1 MPDGN
6 APSWVV
12 RVLGVTMVLV
22 IVGQRFALPISD
34 EGVSISL
41 VLALSAVLILVV
53 NGGLTHDLTRV
64 GLFLSATAACG
75 LTAWLHTLSGD
86 AISTNSFF
94 LLLVVYVP
102 WLFRVPDDGG
112 REIGARW
119 MVRLYLR
126 MMLVVGALAM
136 AQMVVQILG
145 LWTYIDP
152 IQEVVPSQW
161 LLANYNTNIPTE
173 YASPIIKSQAFV
185 FLEPS
190 FLSQF
195 LGLALIIGIL
205 RRAPLWQLAM
215 LGVAMFCTY
224 SGTGIVLFAVG
235 LIVVLVRAPRAIR
248 PGMVVIGAVGIAA
261 LLLSPYAEP
270 LLNRTNE
277 ASDSS
282 SSLSLRFVAP
292 YQQVGAG
299 LEQEPLRYLVGAGPG
314 ASERVLESAREGS
327 GLAVV
332 YTIIPKVIFEY
343 GLIAGSLFLTFLAV
357 TLFRRPPAPI
367 VPLALVVM
375 LALLSGSLLQP
386 HTILL
391 AWLLSA
397 VWARE

>member
-1 MPDGN
+1 
-6 APSWVV
+6 
-12 RVLGVTMVLV
+12 MVLV
-22 IVGQRFALPISD
+22 IVGQRFALPIGD
-34 EGVSISL
+34 EGVSVTL
-41 VLALSAVLILVV
+41 VLALIAVLILVV
-53 NGGLTHDLTRV
+53 SGGLTHDLTRV
-64 GLFLSATAACG
+64 GLFLLATAACG

-86 AISTNSFF
+86 AVSTNSFF
-94 LLLVVYVP
+94 LLLVIYVP
-102 WLFRVPDDGG
+102 WLFRVPDDRG
-112 REIGARW
+112 RQIGAKW
-119 MVRLYLR
+119 LVGLYLR
-126 MMLVVGALAM
+126 VMVAIGVIAIV
-136 AQMVVQILG
+136 QMVVQVLG
-145 LWTYIDP
+145 FWTYIDP

-161 LLANYNTNIPTE
+161 LLANYNTNNPTE

-205 RRAPLWQLAM
+205 RRAPLWQLAL

-235 LIVVLVRAPRAIR
+235 LMVVLVRAPRTIR
-248 PGMVVIGAVGIAA
+248 PSMVVIGAVGIAA

-270 LLNRTNE
+270 LLNRTGE
-277 ASDSS
+277 ATDSS

-292 YQQVGAG
+292 YQEVAAG
-299 LEQEPLRYLVGAGPG
+299 LEEEPRRYLIGAGPG

-343 GLIAGSLFLTFLAV
+343 GVIAGTLFLTFLAV
-357 TLFRRPPAPI
+357 ALFRRPPAPI
-367 VPLALVVM
+367 VPLALAVM

-391 AWLLSA
+391 AWLLSP